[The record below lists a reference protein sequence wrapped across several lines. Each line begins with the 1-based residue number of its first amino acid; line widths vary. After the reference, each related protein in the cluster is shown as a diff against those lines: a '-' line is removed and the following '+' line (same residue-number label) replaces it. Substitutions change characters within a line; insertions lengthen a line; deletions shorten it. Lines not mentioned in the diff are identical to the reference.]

1 MAQQSIA
8 FPSTPYTS
16 IPEDQFEA
24 LHAAD
29 GKLRLFNNIVC
40 PFGHRA
46 LWTALELNAP
56 FEVIEVSLLEK
67 PASYAEKFNRYG
79 TVPFLL
85 DNGFPVYE
93 SSIVAQY
100 LDAKYGNG
108 DLCGHTKDPQG
119 AFLANLLSA
128 KLEVGPF
135 YAVLRTGEEKA
146 KEELRSALSEIEAI
160 YRDDAKAFR
169 AQGPY
174 LLGAELSSAD
184 INLVP
189 FLFRFEILLA
199 HYRNFSFLADYPSL
213 KALLDAVKT
222 RPAFQKSIR
231 PPEVYIN
238 GYSKY
243 VTA

>member
-1 MAQQSIA
+1 MAQQSTA

-46 LWTALELNAP
+46 LWTALEVNAP

-108 DLCGHTKDPQG
+108 DLWRTKDPQG
-119 AFLANLLSA
+119 ASLANLLSA

-184 INLVP
+184 INLAP

-199 HYRNFSFLADYPSL
+199 HYRNFSFLADCPSL